1 MLEYTKTIMQKVS
14 FNKFLLQKELGKAL
28 KWLNQQ
34 EREELAK
41 WTRNNFGP
49 LYEDLLKEEKEEV
62 IF

>member
-14 FNKFLLQKELGKAL
+14 FNRLLLQKELGKAM

-41 WTRNNFGP
+41 WTRLNFGP
-49 LYEDLLKEEKEEV
+49 SYEDLLKEDKEEL

>member
-1 MLEYTKTIMQKVS
+1 MLEYTKTIMHKVS
-14 FNKFLLQKELGKAL
+14 FSRSLLQKELGKAL

-41 WTRNNFGP
+41 WTRSNFGTV
-49 LYEDLLKEEKEEV
+49 YEDLLKEEKEEV

>member
-14 FNKFLLQKELGKAL
+14 FNESLLEKELGKAL

-41 WTRNNFGP
+41 WTRSNFGSVF
-49 LYEDLLKEEKEEV
+49 EDLLKEEK
-62 IF
+62 